1 MGAAS
6 PSPFPLSVNVNGYLI
21 KCKNTTLV
29 NMQESV
35 NSKNKMN
42 IKIEK
47 TLFIYL
53 FIHSFIHLE
62 FVLFCFGYRISL
74 YNSGL
79 PGTQNPPA
87 LNSCVLEF
95 QVFALMRLQE
105 NKNNIIKYQTYIWK
119 ICAGPVHWKVENMH
133 KKTKHHINKGVG

>member
-1 MGAAS
+1 MGISLNARILHELTCRT
-6 PSPFPLSVNVNGYLI
+6 LSTAKTKWTSKLRKPYLY
-21 KCKNTTLV
+21 
-29 NMQESV
+29 
-35 NSKNKMN
+35 
-42 IKIEK
+42 
-47 TLFIYL
+47 IYL
-53 FIHSFIHLE
+53 FIHSFIWN
-62 FVLFCFGYRISL
+62 LFCFGYRISL

-87 LNSCVLEF
+87 LNYYVLEF

-133 KKTKHHINKGVG
+133 KKAKHHINKGAGYRVHRSEDMTC